1 MAYIMNGSVGRIMI
15 LKGRG
20 LTGSCSPNIFD
31 DMSRLLARHFG
42 IGS

>member
-1 MAYIMNGSVGRIMI
+1 VLYILNGRAGRILV

-20 LTGSCSPNIFD
+20 MTGGCSPNIFD

-42 IGS
+42 VGN